1 MIHELDPNH
10 PTTTALAG
18 INADLL
24 DLVEQRA
31 PDLDFVSTQ
40 LYGNLFDLPRHLDEA
55 NYDKPLMV
63 TEWGAIGHWEMPETS
78 WGAPVEQ
85 TSSEKAA
92 NYLKGHEVI
101 ITPLRSQL
109 IGAYVFLWGQKQ
121 ERTPTWYS
129 MFLEDGTETETIDVM
144 EYIWTGSWPENRAP
158 SIRSMSLDSR
168 SAHQSVALESGE
180 AYGAMVKAFDPDG
193 DVLHYRWEVMH
204 ESKTQKEGG
213 DREEVPPVLPGLVVA
228 SGPGNAVMAAPE
240 QAGAYR
246 LFVYVYDDHG
256 HAGHANIPFRVK
268 Q

>member
-1 MIHELDPNH
+1 MIHELDSNH

-24 DLVEQRA
+24 HLIENRV

-40 LYGNLFDLPRHLDEA
+40 LYGNLFDLPRHLIES
-55 NYDKPLMV
+55 NYGKPLMV

-92 NYLKGHEVI
+92 NYLKGHEAI
-101 ITPLRSQL
+101 ITPLRNQL
-109 IGAYVFLWGQKQ
+109 IGSYVFLWGQKQ

-158 SIRSMSLDSR
+158 AIEGISLDSR
-168 SAHQSVALESGE
+168 TAHQSVILEAGE
-180 AYGAMVKAFDPDG
+180 SYAATVNAADPDG
-193 DVLHYRWEVMH
+193 DALRYEWQVMQ
-204 ESKTQKEGG
+204 ESKTTKEGG
-213 DREEVPPVLPGLVVA
+213 DREEVPPALPGLVVA
-228 SGPGNAVMAAPE
+228 SGAGKAILSAPE
-240 QAGAYR
+240 HAGAYR

-256 HAGHANIPFRVK
+256 HAGHANIPFQVK